1 MQNKPYNFRP
11 VPTINYAR
19 LKFTLILLMLL
30 FAGKY
35 VKADVPCYQAIQMQ
49 HDSIDSLETR
59 LATAQSLPYNI
70 GYQEGYKVA
79 TLQHNKDKW
88 EPIIVLAVITILV
101 GLSSLIVPK
110 HWTL

>member
-1 MQNKPYNFRP
+1 
-11 VPTINYAR
+11 
-19 LKFTLILLMLL
+19 MLL

-35 VKADVPCYQAIQMQ
+35 VKADTPCHVALEIQ
-49 HDSIDSLETR
+49 DSTIKSLETR
-59 LATAQSLPYNI
+59 LATAQSLPYNQ
-70 GYQEGYKVA
+70 GYQEGYKQA
-79 TLQHNKDKW
+79 TLKHNKDKW

>member
-1 MQNKPYNFRP
+1 MNKP
-11 VPTINYAR
+11 NYRR
-19 LKFTLILLMLL
+19 LKLTLILLMLL
-30 FAGKY
+30 FAGY
-35 VKADVPCYQAIQMQ
+35 AVKADTPCHVAITSYERQ
-49 HDSIDSLETR
+49 IDSLETR
-59 LATAQSLPYNI
+59 LATAKSLPYNQ

-79 TLQHNKDKW
+79 TLKHNKDKW